1 MTLFAQ
7 FVFIAGLC
15 GFFIWIAMHL
25 AMIPWRRSEG
35 RHWTDRARLLW
46 PARKTG
52 IAGMAAGVSCALLGG
67 RFVFEGDFSLG
78 YVWMPALLGLIGIY
92 PSSREIEPG
101 YRFLLWFREV
111 AWVILLRGGPIFA
124 ALYLMGTLPDE
135 MEAADWWLVFTCFL
149 ASAFLASGLW
159 LPLVLRR
166 VKEGHTF
173 APMQRRLDR
182 IAAEASGEG
191 GVRPRHVW
199 LGESPLANAMALPL
213 IRSVLFT
220 TRAME
225 ILEDGEARAVMLH
238 EMAHLRET
246 FLMGLLRVLSAV
258 SFFLFVF
265 VRPVLHA
272 WGLPGLMGLF
282 AVYVLFLRFVGLMM
296 RRMENRADSAATGI
310 TGESTVYAR
319 ALEKIYEA
327 NQIPAVMP
335 GNRMVHP
342 HLYDRM
348 VSAGVTPDY
357 PRPAPPA
364 RWSGVAWGCLVI
376 AVAVTVVSFL
386 I

>member
-1 MTLFAQ
+1 
-7 FVFIAGLC
+7 
-15 GFFIWIAMHL
+15 
-25 AMIPWRRSEG
+25 
-35 RHWTDRARLLW
+35 
-46 PARKTG
+46 
-52 IAGMAAGVSCALLGG
+52 MAAGVACALFGA
-67 RFVFEGDFSLG
+67 RFLFEGDFSLG
-78 YVWMPALLGLIGIY
+78 SIWMPALLGFIGMY
-92 PSSREIEPG
+92 PSARKIEPR
-101 YRFLLWFREV
+101 YRFRLWFQEV

-124 ALYLMGTLPDE
+124 ALYLMGTMPDE
-135 MEAADWWLVFTCFL
+135 MEPADWWLVFTCFS

-159 LPLVLRR
+159 LPLVVRR
-166 VKEGHTF
+166 VREGHKL
-173 APMQRRLDR
+173 APVQGRLDR
-182 IAAEASGEG
+182 IAEDASGEG

-225 ILEDGEARAVMLH
+225 ILDDGECRAVMLH
-238 EMAHLRET
+238 EMAHLRES
-246 FLMGLLRVLSAV
+246 FLMGLLRVLSSV
-258 SFFLFVF
+258 GFFLFVF

-272 WGLPGLMGLF
+272 WGLPGLMGLL

-296 RRMENRADSAATGI
+296 RRMENRADSAATGVS
-310 TGESTVYAR
+310 GESPVYAR

-364 RWSGVAWGCLVI
+364 RWSGVAWACLVI
-376 AVAVTVVSFL
+376 AGAVTVVSFL